1 MKRYALSLCFLLVMA
16 AGVTAGVSRAWSV
29 SEVYPFKRLP
39 LGNSLHFTTVFGNV
53 PESYDEKILAVD
65 GRPVGP
71 HDDVLSLVAGRS
83 GGTVTYLAD
92 TSLRTRN
99 LDQDAFNSDVF
110 AFIIFFMLCGVIH
123 ATLST
128 VVFFALPRS
137 IEARMFSGF
146 EAVIGLYFISLPL
159 YLLCP
164 SLTWLYA
171 SASYLL
177 ACIVLFLAGRMM
189 LPAFA
194 RYRTSLIAG
203 AMIAGA
209 VVSVFFFA
217 SGSQGRFHAA
227 NSFFC
232 IFSFS
237 ALLAAVVLR
246 LRHNP
251 RIPRLPVI
259 MMLFFHAF
267 FAAIPFG
274 MIALAFVVKID
285 VPLSFFASLT
295 IFIPVLIG
303 VNVAGGSLRNI
314 FTFRRRHLLRLTI
327 DCAISVIFVFGMYV
341 FLASRGAAMYG
352 ILMKGVPVA
361 GFVALLGFRQAMVAG
376 FKLYDHQSDEDHSV
390 ALRKISELTASPSPI
405 AVKVEGVFSA
415 MSLISEASAIRVE
428 LFEKELLR
436 RIDPIPDRIEY
447 SSDAQLNAFFN
458 RAFQTLHRNSL
469 FFSVYFERFE
479 REGDDGVDLLIPV
492 KENDTVIGV
501 LKVWRKKDG
510 STFHE
515 SEIQFLQSASVLLY
529 HLIENEI
536 LYMEYSENRRYE
548 KELDA
553 ASYVQMRLFPRLIPV
568 GKGFSCSYFSRPFI
582 KVTGDYFDF
591 VSLDDDRT
599 LFAMGDVAG
608 HGLSAATLLAV
619 TDHIIAA
626 CVRERKNLS
635 QIFTELNNFFT
646 SRYRGTEIMTLFMM
660 VYDRRSRRG
669 EYINAGHCLP
679 ILIRSGQV
687 MRNLFPDRSLVLGA
701 NQHEEYRPSLVGF
714 LPGDDIV
721 LYTDGIVEIQKDQ
734 QGNNVGD
741 IFLIDV
747 MLGAADESIEEK
759 IGLLSRRLEQFPR
772 NSILDDITV
781 LGLRID

>member
-1 MKRYALSLCFLLVMA
+1 MEGELAIRRELGRVEPLPHLRKRGHFRLVVRGLGGVGEFVPLAIIGILDA
-16 AGVTAGVSRAWSV
+16 A
-29 SEVYPFKRLP
+29 
-39 LGNSLHFTTVFGNV
+39 
-53 PESYDEKILAVD
+53 
-65 GRPVGP
+65 
-71 HDDVLSLVAGRS
+71 
-83 GGTVTYLAD
+83 
-92 TSLRTRN
+92 
-99 LDQDAFNSDVF
+99 
-110 AFIIFFMLCGVIH
+110 
-123 ATLST
+123 
-128 VVFFALPRS
+128 
-137 IEARMFSGF
+137 
-146 EAVIGLYFISLPL
+146 IGLGQRR
-159 YLLCP
+159 
-164 SLTWLYA
+164 
-171 SASYLL
+171 
-177 ACIVLFLAGRMM
+177 AGQ
-189 LPAFA
+189 L
-194 RYRTSLIAG
+194 
-203 AMIAGA
+203 
-209 VVSVFFFA
+209 
-217 SGSQGRFHAA
+217 
-227 NSFFC
+227 
-232 IFSFS
+232 
-237 ALLAAVVLR
+237 
-246 LRHNP
+246 
-251 RIPRLPVI
+251 
-259 MMLFFHAF
+259 
-267 FAAIPFG
+267 
-274 MIALAFVVKID
+274 
-285 VPLSFFASLT
+285 
-295 IFIPVLIG
+295 
-303 VNVAGGSLRNI
+303 
-314 FTFRRRHLLRLTI
+314 
-327 DCAISVIFVFGMYV
+327 
-341 FLASRGAAMYG
+341 
-352 ILMKGVPVA
+352 
-361 GFVALLGFRQAMVAG
+361 
-376 FKLYDHQSDEDHSV
+376 
-390 ALRKISELTASPSPI
+390 
-405 AVKVEGVFSA
+405 
-415 MSLISEASAIRVE
+415 IRVE

-447 SSDAQLNAFFN
+447 SSDAQLNGFFN

-568 GKGFSCSYFSRPFI
+568 GKGFSCGYFSRPFI

-734 QGNNVGD
+734 QGNNIGD

-747 MLGAADESIEEK
+747 LLGAADESIEEK
-759 IGLLSRRLEQFPR
+759 IGLLSRRLDQFPR